1 MVKFMGMTKIKEFI
15 TECGRVLRVARKPS
29 KHEFWTIAKVSG
41 IGIMII
47 GLLGFLLHLI
57 DMLTTIVVAAIL
69 VIVIVVILVFLK
81 GKE

>member
-1 MVKFMGMTKIKEFI
+1 MGLTKLKEFI

-29 KHEFWTIAKVSG
+29 KQEFWTIAKVSG

-57 DMLTTIVVAAIL
+57 DALTTIVVL
-69 VIVIVVILVFLK
+69 SVVVIVLVVILVFIK

>member
-1 MVKFMGMTKIKEFI
+1 MGLTKLKEFI

-57 DMLTTIVVAAIL
+57 DRLTSIIVVSIL
-69 VIVIVVILVFLK
+69 VIVLVVILVFLK